1 MPKRL
6 DITARQITAICKGA
20 EKAGFIPEIKIGNA
34 SIRLVPASHA
44 IDYPAEASDIPS
56 DAPFGDDLPDLGP
69 SPRVQKRHEQSI
81 DIPDPLHQFYKRIGF
96 NPKTMNHAKLVEL
109 QNKADEE
116 WKASI
121 PNRPIGKRE
130 ADALED
136 LSKHGVGVFVDWRE
150 IKGCGPETEDRL
162 VARGFIKTKNSRK
175 FPDRI
180 ASYAITK
187 AGMVAWKKIE
197 QERGIS

>member
-1 MPKRL
+1 MTKRL
-6 DITARQITAICKGA
+6 DITARQVTAICEGA
-20 EKAGFIPEIKIGNA
+20 KKAGFIPEIKIGNA
-34 SIRLVPASHA
+34 FIRLVPASQA
-44 IDYPAEASDIPS
+44 MDYSVDPREIQSN
-56 DAPFGDDLPDLGP
+56 APIGRDLPDLGP
-69 SPRVQKRHEQSI
+69 SPRSQKHREQPS
-81 DIPDPLHQFYKRIGF
+81 DILDPLHQFYKRIGF

-150 IKGCGPETEDRL
+150 IKGCGPDTEERL
-162 VARGFIKTKNSRK
+162 VARGFIQTRNSRK

-180 ASYAITK
+180 ASYSITK
-187 AGMVAWKKIE
+187 AGMDAWKKIE